1 MKATKQQLDAQ
12 PKFNNE
18 SEDDPYICSCCGK
31 VLKTNKAIWLE
42 LSTKTSKYYLKD
54 VVPEQDSQGYFP
66 FGITCAK
73 KAALTIY

>member
-1 MKATKQQLDAQ
+1 
-12 PKFNNE
+12 
-18 SEDDPYICSCCGK
+18 
-31 VLKTNKAIWLE
+31 LKTNKAVWLE